1 MNGKRWTVQDRFGN
15 EIYLTHE
22 RCEHIIAPENHPE
35 MTDYEEQLKDTIK
48 SGQRTQDSLVPNKY
62 YYRKA
67 FDNLPDGNNY
77 IVSVVIFK
85 TDVDE
90 EGNSTANNF
99 IVTAYQNFIYR

>member
-1 MNGKRWTVQDRFGN
+1 MDGKRWTVQDRFGN
-15 EIYLTHE
+15 EIYITNE
-22 RCEHIIAPENHPE
+22 RWEHIIAPEDHPE

-48 SGQRTQDSLVPNKY
+48 SGQRTQDSLVSNKY
-62 YYRKA
+62 YYRKS

-85 TDVDE
+85 IEVDE
-90 EGNSTANNF
+90 EGNSTPNNF

>member
-22 RCEHIIAPENHPE
+22 RWEHIIAPENHPE